1 VLAHLSAAI
10 DVGAYAILVQPWEVV
25 SLRTPSRPERA
36 ATPREGAAYQPGL
49 AQPRAPQAVLRDGRG
64 RPPSGGRMFGPQN
77 ERGQQ
82 GLEERRR
89 SVGVMER
96 QLARSRT
103 ALQRAQSGIES
114 IRRQLRAPTALERP
128 HGPVKEARA
137 AQGGGAGAGARSSD
151 GKAVGEGEGEA
162 ELALLEK
169 HRAEHRREVQE
180 YRRALFARPRRS
192 YSREE
197 QENLCRRLIGESDSS
212 RMVQVGP
219 LTRASCCR
227 HPAHLLLPHD
237 IKAQQSMRVHA
248 GPWSHF
254 ER

>member
-1 VLAHLSAAI
+1 MGLSK
-10 DVGAYAILVQPWEVV
+10 
-25 SLRTPSRPERA
+25 RPGRRRA
-36 ATPREGAAYQPGL
+36 
-49 AQPRAPQAVLRDGRG
+49 
-64 RPPSGGRMFGPQN
+64 
-77 ERGQQ
+77 
-82 GLEERRR
+82 EEREQALA
-89 SVGVMER
+89 VQTER
-96 QLARSRT
+96 QW
-103 ALQRAQSGIES
+103 
-114 IRRQLRAPTALERP
+114 
-128 HGPVKEARA
+128 
-137 AQGGGAGAGARSSD
+137 
-151 GKAVGEGEGEA
+151 GEGEGEA